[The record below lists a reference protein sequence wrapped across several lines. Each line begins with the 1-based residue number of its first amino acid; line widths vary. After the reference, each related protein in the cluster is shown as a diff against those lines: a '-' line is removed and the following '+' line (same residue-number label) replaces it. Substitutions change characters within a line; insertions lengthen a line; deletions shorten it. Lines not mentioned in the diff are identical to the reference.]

1 MKVSNLIAVSLIVIL
16 VGVGGFAILGRSDL
30 KTPEVIIVGAPSE
43 IPTSIRSALP
53 TGYRWQVEKDIPFDI
68 TGEQSDPRA
77 LFALDEHTN
86 KAAINEIM
94 EWASKNGKQE
104 VYFFYIPPVDPD
116 EWVRYEKPFDAAD
129 LFPKFD
135 WPDLRKLVLPYI
147 TTPNAWAA
155 WDVDPPE
162 NPCVH
167 GCAPANYC
175 VNSSWSSQR

>member
-86 KAAINEIM
+86 KTAINEIM

-116 EWVRYEKPFDAAD
+116 EWVRYEKH
-129 LFPKFD
+129 LM
-135 WPDLRKLVLPYI
+135 LPIYFRNLI
-147 TTPNAWAA
+147 GQI
-155 WDVDPPE
+155 
-162 NPCVH
+162 CVSSFYHISPHQMH
-167 GCAPANYC
+167 GLLGT
-175 VNSSWSSQR
+175 